1 MEFTSLPYDQG
12 YDVIVD
18 SNELFYGLVV
28 NLMLSLGK
36 FYCDTMTWLIVAEYL
51 CPKWSLI
58 IYFCRYHNLVLSSL
72 MISITG
78 FVTRDTQRVPLVEQ
92 ELLTL
97 PEHMSFPRLFI
108 WVCVIHLSS
117 GANNVRFIFTLDW
130 LVHVLFMFFVFIYV

>member
-51 CPKWSLI
+51 CPK
-58 IYFCRYHNLVLSSL
+58 
-72 MISITG
+72 
-78 FVTRDTQRVPLVEQ
+78 
-92 ELLTL
+92 
-97 PEHMSFPRLFI
+97 
-108 WVCVIHLSS
+108 
-117 GANNVRFIFTLDW
+117 
-130 LVHVLFMFFVFIYV
+130 